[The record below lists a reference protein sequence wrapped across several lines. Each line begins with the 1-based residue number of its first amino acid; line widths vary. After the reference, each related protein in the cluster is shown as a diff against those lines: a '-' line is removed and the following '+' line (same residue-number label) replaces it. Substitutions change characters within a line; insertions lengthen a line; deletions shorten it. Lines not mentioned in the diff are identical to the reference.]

1 MAFPSTVKTEPV
13 AARLPR
19 IGLLGWLRFSVRLA
33 LLLLL
38 LAVLVPLQLITRAL
52 GKHAHWPR
60 LFLGSAARI
69 MGARVEIAGPM
80 VARNVFFLPN
90 HSTWLDILIMGGATG
105 TAFIGK
111 AELRDTPVIGWLC
124 DQNRTLYVSR
134 EDKMGVAGQIAMVRD
149 ALAENHAI
157 TVFPEGTTTDGQ
169 SLLPFKTSLL
179 AVLEPPPPG
188 MQVQPVLISYGTAA
202 PDIVWVG
209 DEPGLHNGIR
219 VLARAGHFTVRLEF
233 LAPFDPQELA
243 GRKAIAA
250 RARGELA
257 AALSSEIGRHVG

>member
-1 MAFPSTVKTEPV
+1 
-13 AARLPR
+13 
-19 IGLLGWLRFSVRLA
+19 
-33 LLLLL
+33 
-38 LAVLVPLQLITRAL
+38 
-52 GKHAHWPR
+52 
-60 LFLGSAARI
+60 
-69 MGARVEIAGPM
+69 
-80 VARNVFFLPN
+80 
-90 HSTWLDILIMGGATG
+90 
-105 TAFIGK
+105 
-111 AELRDTPVIGWLC
+111 
-124 DQNRTLYVSR
+124 
-134 EDKMGVAGQIAMVRD
+134 MGVAGQIAMVRD